1 MNDLRMS
8 AKGLQALQKEEG
20 CVLHVY
26 RDQAGL
32 PTIGI
37 GHLLTK
43 SERTS
48 GKIVIGGVSVKYAD
62 GITQQQALDLLAQDL
77 HPAEDAV
84 RNSVKV
90 QLSQNQFDALVSFTF
105 NAGTGGFT
113 NSTMLKLLN
122 KGQYDAV
129 PKQMAR
135 WVYADGQVC
144 DDLEERRAR
153 EAKLWSGL
161 A

>member
-1 MNDLRMS
+1 MNMS
-8 AKGLQALQKEEG
+8 SKGLVALKNEEG

-26 RDQAGL
+26 KDQAGL
-32 PTIGI
+32 PTIGV

-43 SERTS
+43 AELSS
-48 GKIVIGGVSVKYAD
+48 GKIVINGTAIKYGD
-62 GITQQQALDLLAQDL
+62 GITTQQAMDLLAQDL

-84 RNSVKV
+84 RNGVKV
-90 QLSQNQFDALVSFTF
+90 SLSQNQFDALVSFTF

-135 WVYADGQVC
+135 WVYVDGQVC